1 LKKHTKKDFNRK
13 IKIALVILGIFGLAF
28 SIYSWRVTYAP
39 FDIPITL
46 WFQKFDNPVIRSIM
60 EWVSYI
66 FGSWRATIVVTI
78 CALLLWRIQGRKE
91 AIFFAAAGIVSL
103 VHVAIKLVIE
113 RARPLASLVQ
123 IFSVETTEGYPS
135 GHAFASILIFG
146 FLLYLILTLVPQLS
160 LRIISLIF
168 FPLLILLIGASRIF
182 LGVHWT
188 SDVIGGYVI
197 GGFLLTGLIWLYEMA
212 KQRPSWINRP
222 R

>member
-46 WFQKFDNPVIRSIM
+46 WFQKFDSPVLRSIM

-66 FGSWRATIVVTI
+66 FGSWRAAIVVTI
-78 CALLLWRIQGRKE
+78 GALLLWRIQGRKE

>member
-1 LKKHTKKDFNRK
+1 
-13 IKIALVILGIFGLAF
+13 
-28 SIYSWRVTYAP
+28 
-39 FDIPITL
+39 
-46 WFQKFDNPVIRSIM
+46 M

>member
-28 SIYSWRVTYAP
+28 SIYSWCVTYAP

-46 WFQKFDNPVIRSIM
+46 WFQKFDSPVLRSIM

-66 FGSWRATIVVTI
+66 FGSWRAAIVVTI
-78 CALLLWRIQGRKE
+78 GALLLWRIQGRKE